1 MTGVHIIA
9 LVAALVTLT
18 VIIELSRRSQLRT
31 KYTVVWLLVGLVIA
45 VFAIAPG
52 LFSSIAHGVGVKS
65 PPNLLVVVAALF
77 LLMVCVYLSW
87 EAGRLEDK
95 TRILARRWPFSGKSW
110 RSGPRAIRRR
120 RRALPARGP
129 GPRRADAARREGRA
143 TLGWD
148 AIPAAPLG
156 PIVNSP

>member
-9 LVAALVTLT
+9 LVAAVVTLS

-52 LFSSIAHGVGVKS
+52 LFNSIARGVGVKS

-95 TRILARRWPFSGKSW
+95 TRILAEEVAILREELEERTSSATTTATPPG
-110 RSGPRAIRRR
+110 SGPTS
-120 RRALPARGP
+120 G
-129 GPRRADAARREGRA
+129 
-143 TLGWD
+143 
-148 AIPAAPLG
+148 
-156 PIVNSP
+156 